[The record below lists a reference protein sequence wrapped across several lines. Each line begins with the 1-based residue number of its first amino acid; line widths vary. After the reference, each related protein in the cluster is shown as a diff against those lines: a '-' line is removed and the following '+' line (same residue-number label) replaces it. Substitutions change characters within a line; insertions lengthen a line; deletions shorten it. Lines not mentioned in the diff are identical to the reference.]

1 MIVIDVAPG
10 VTMRLATPAD
20 AREEA
25 EASLP
30 SFDVSAVPGARV
42 VVRRGFASDAMTV
55 RAACVIAPSDRWAPG
70 LEELVLGRATGVAQ
84 ASVGVP
90 VERWEAGSIVSAG
103 ARFEQRVIGRTEGR
117 EVAAIAHTLGF
128 VGAEHEVLLCSLACA
143 SRGEGAR
150 AASAGGHTPDV
161 ARARADA
168 TGSPRG
174 AEGVTESAGASCEN
188 VLGSSVIEGPLAGP
202 PPPSLLVRAVL
213 GSAERPYE
221 AGGVVAALSVIVIA
235 VLLVTRPRVPGRR
248 LFP

>member
-1 MIVIDVAPG
+1 MIVIEVAPG

-42 VVRRGFASDAMTV
+42 VVRRGFASEAITV

-70 LEELVLGRATGVAQ
+70 LEELVLGRASGIAQ

-128 VGAEHEVLLCSLACA
+128 VGEEHEVLLCSLACA
-143 SRGEGAR
+143 SRTTQRGAGEEVGG
-150 AASAGGHTPDV
+150 GGHGAV
-161 ARARADA
+161 DA
-168 TGSPRG
+168 SPSC
-174 AEGVTESAGASCEN
+174 EGVLASSA
-188 VLGSSVIEGPLAGP
+188 LKGPLAGP
-202 PPPSLLVRAVL
+202 PPLSLLVRAVL
-213 GSAERPYE
+213 FSAERPYE
-221 AGGVVAALSVIVIA
+221 VGTGLAVVGALVIA
-235 VLLVTRPRVPGRR
+235 VLLAKRPRVPGRHGG
-248 LFP
+248 